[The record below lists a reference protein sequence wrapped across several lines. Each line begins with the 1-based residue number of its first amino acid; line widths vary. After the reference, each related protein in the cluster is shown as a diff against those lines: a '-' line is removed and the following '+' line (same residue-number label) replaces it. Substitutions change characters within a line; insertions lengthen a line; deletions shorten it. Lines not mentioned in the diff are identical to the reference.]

1 MSGIILPED
10 LPHPPKYA
18 TRRNPDLVTRGHK
31 VAAIATSMG
40 KPMFSYQRYISD
52 VANELNPPGSHLKYR
67 YQEIIISMPRQTGKT
82 VLQRPTLVERT
93 LATPDI
99 SAFMCAQLGKYS
111 TARWN
116 DLVSDLEAS
125 PALFQFANIK
135 RSKGDE
141 SLAWPN
147 RSKICPFAPG
157 RDAIHG
163 ETPEIVHTDE
173 CWKFTPEAGVE
184 LGNAVRPAQQT
195 RGARQWWKFSAAG
208 DVDSTWWEEQREKGR
223 AATLDP
229 NSRIAYFEWSMNE
242 DDDPYDPASWG
253 FHPGLEGLIT
263 LDDLAEEAKP
273 ENNSHADF
281 LRGFMNIPTKY
292 SEKTVIN
299 LEKWEKGTV
308 EFTEDINIRE
318 WTLAYDVAIDESYA
332 SVYLAK
338 RSGAR
343 IDLVLLEQ
351 REGSS
356 WLAPWLLEL
365 LKKTRPK
372 AMYAD
377 DGGPARLVTARLAT
391 KGHRVTVLDGRTSA
405 LSWAS
410 FKEHVELD
418 ALAHCDSTQIVEE
431 IKYAVET
438 YAGDVATLSRRRSRS
453 AIPSLIAAHVAVYGA
468 GKNIG
473 LQMW

>member
-1 MSGIILPED
+1 VSGIILPED

-18 TRRNPDLVTRGHK
+18 TRRNPDLATRGPQ
-31 VAAIATSMG
+31 VAAIGAALG
-40 KPMFSYQRYISD
+40 KPLYSHQRYIAD

-67 YQEIIISMPRQTGKT
+67 YQRVIVSQPRQTGKT
-82 VLQRPTLVERT
+82 VLQRPVMIERT
-93 LATPDI
+93 LSTKNTN
-99 SAFMCAQLGKYS
+99 AFMCAQLGKYS

-116 DLVSDLEAS
+116 DLVNDLQS
-125 PALFQFANIK
+125 SSALFHFANIK
-135 RSKGDE
+135 RSQGSE
-141 SLAWPN
+141 SLTWPN
-147 RSKICPFAPG
+147 GSKIAPFAPG
-157 RDAIHG
+157 RDALHG
-163 ETPEIVHTDE
+163 ETPPLVFTDE
-173 CWKFTPEAGVE
+173 GWKFDQESGDILAK
-184 LGNAVRPAQQT
+184 AIRPAQIT
-195 RGARQWWKFSAAG
+195 LGDRQWWIISAAG
-208 DVDSTWWEEQREKGR
+208 DVDSTWWDALCEAGR

-229 NSRIAYFEWSMNE
+229 NSTTAYFEWSMNE

-299 LEKWEKGTV
+299 VEKWEKGTV

-343 IDLVLLEQ
+343 IDLVMFEQ

-356 WLAPWLLEL
+356 WLTPWLLEL

-391 KGHRVTVLDGRTSA
+391 KGHRVTVLDGRASA

-410 FKEHVELD
+410 FKEHVELGV
-418 ALAHCDSTQIVEE
+418 LAHCDSTQITEE
-431 IKYAVET
+431 IEYAVET

-453 AIPSLIAAHVAVYGA
+453 AIPSLIAAHVATYGA